1 MYIGLRHVRC
11 RRVQSAEAQGTAIS
25 AKFELDD
32 QKQLQLSVYTM
43 KGNAFS
49 EVVVDQKT
57 GKIVKTEPITEG
69 RRSRGRQGSKRSH
82 LENED
87 VTASGD

>member
-1 MYIGLRHVRC
+1 
-11 RRVQSAEAQGTAIS
+11 
-25 AKFELDD
+25 
-32 QKQLQLSVYTM
+32 M

-69 RRSRGRQGSKRSH
+69 
-82 LENED
+82 ED
-87 VTASGD
+87 LA